1 MAAAT
6 SPGWLDSLSEEWVS
20 EPRDPN
26 SSPLSNKTGESV
38 QVHGVSTTD
47 ANTSRPE
54 QNQGQ
59 ASPADELPSTMRVTK
74 DTGRETPDRKWKIDD
89 ITTGQ
94 SGPVKDLF
102 TPMGLENIFHPPT
115 ASPARLQYIQ
125 LPPPG
130 TPPRHQFA
138 GARGSMIPLPTSI
151 MVSTPPQVPSPPRA
165 SNPKA
170 SPSRPQTIT
179 SQISTPKRLL
189 SEVPYTSNTPI
200 TSPVHFP
207 DPGSASQYTG
217 DSIENS
223 SGFKPEA
230 KSTLREVKV
239 SAPVKLPEQIQS
251 RMGMGKR
258 KVYTTEDAL
267 YQFEDGTG
275 GGLKENQRS
284 EMQGSSEGERRDSKG
299 NHDEESGLES
309 HHEGEGRNELTGD
322 VGPTQGVIS
331 HTGPGSQASSHT
343 TSEYPSSPPWSTRFS
358 QQFEHSLAVVNASSS
373 PMHEGQEGGE
383 SDDEEGILPP
393 NELNAE
399 LARSRER
406 QKILEPRL
414 LPEPSAPHMSPGG
427 KQRALPQVISS
438 LDDPFSSHALVYPRL
453 SNFPRTPSP
462 KKYDPPGPGPASG
475 SPLKLFAGTY
485 DTFTKERL
493 VRRMSQLEGKS
504 ISSTDDSKAM
514 SEPNS
519 DQLYGSNPE
528 ISVIDPPGTPLIH
541 ERPFQVA
548 ENSQICLRRPRQR
561 AGSSSSLPN
570 DGIHGPKSPLKERTP
585 KRMRRSWSG
594 NRPSSLLTQEQKVGA
609 DDDSQKSLEETSIKS
624 PHPRRSSAPSP
635 SPRPRGSLSSNN
647 SAAGSG
653 SSPGNR
659 NDSVEGTK
667 QEIMQSPSNGGGS
680 IVFGGSGE
688 GSLMGM
694 EFQGLGIGHDMNN
707 KNRKGSVTTQ
717 DFLAQA
723 EEVML
728 RIRAMTAANGE
739 QNWFSEGTTGLES
752 FLSGGELS
760 LSAEEFSLVR
770 EKLLN
775 LSMISARKHGAP
787 AQHPN
792 TMQTRSSASALPEQK
807 RKASEHEIVDDGGVD
822 SRYGT
827 TRRYPTNSSNQQY
840 VIDALCAAVHKIDLK
855 NITLHSKTTNA
866 SQDVDKHGSP
876 WKSRVASAESN
887 SCRSDICSIHPTQI
901 EHLIPNSIGSMSFDP
916 VQKAWVKS
924 KAKDSL
930 TPSYSEGKPE
940 GSAKSQDSK
949 IGRGRQVVDETDE
962 DVFRGI
968 PDLSVDEE
976 LEARVLIEASRMQQ
990 MISELEEYVIA
1001 NSDNEAE
1008 YEYTSTK
1015 VVRRIEREEVRR
1027 EIREKRV
1034 IEGQVDEE
1042 DITEES
1048 QEWDHTRFEG
1058 GDSSENVTAEQQ
1070 EESSWVDE
1078 NSEDDNTIL
1087 HRQRVESSGGSVS
1100 NHSASS
1106 GSRTETRSTSWGDS
1120 VGERKGEH
1128 SKMED
1133 TLNQLSLI
1141 ESSHMGGTYDHE
1153 PDELEQL
1160 IEEDDENG
1168 YGQRQRSSGDRDVD
1182 YSSPSVSTLSRQS
1195 GNAKAG
1201 KRVDW
1206 VQGENDMTVDQSS
1219 FQNLSMSQ
1227 GSSKSFRILSSRNTS
1242 LNKRLSSGGRSFLG
1256 RPVSRI
1262 TEEDEEGAEQ
1272 GEEGE
1277 SVAAERGV
1285 SHALT
1290 SASVKGKRPHDT
1302 KAVPPPATIQRPN
1315 VSYHFSSPLPE
1326 LSYQYEATRE
1336 LLNLELSYV
1345 AQRHANVGKGKQ
1357 PSMKSIEHSFSV
1369 AQDNLVR
1376 HLTDVEPFEPYW
1388 EYMKFLKLNDRK
1400 ILTIHG
1406 LHEWCPRIEEL
1417 DVSTNEIGQV
1427 SGVPNT
1433 VRNLKISNNKLS
1445 SLTAWGHLTNLQYL
1459 DISGNSLDSL
1469 AGLRHMFHLRELKA
1483 DDNQIAGLEEIFH
1496 LDALCSLSI
1505 KRNKIKSVNFEKAS
1519 LTRLTD
1525 LDLKGNGMESIQSL
1539 EKVPSLSSLC
1549 LDGNLLSTLQI
1560 LSGRKLENFRVLRL
1574 SGNKFKNFDVTPFPN
1589 LRTLYLDDNSLGR
1602 VHGLRKAKH
1611 LDSLSIREQCT
1622 VGDRVRN
1629 DTLPF
1634 EEMFEIRKI
1643 YASGNAICS
1652 LNLDLDF
1659 LNLQYLE
1666 LAGVQLT
1673 SLQANFGHLV
1683 SNVRVLNLNYNA
1695 ISDLRPLFGIIR
1707 LKKLLFVGNRIRSMR
1722 KIAAVLECFPSL
1734 SFLDLRANPLT
1745 LGFYPPALESN
1756 NHGAPGDDPLFVE
1769 PFTLAP
1775 FDEYKDRTFQSRL
1788 DMETALLR
1796 RRYEIVIS
1804 ERCPRLKNLDGLLF
1818 RKADVF
1824 RKDVVYN
1831 ELRRVGLI
1839 RQTPEQFEPEPKT
1852 SADGQIYE
1860 GKASDKA
1867 PDKVPT
1873 P

>member
-59 ASPADELPSTMRVTK
+59 ASLADELPSTMRVTK
-74 DTGRETPDRKWKIDD
+74 DTGRETPDWKWIKDD

-102 TPMGLENIFHPPT
+102 TPMPLENIFRPPP
-115 ASPARLQYIQ
+115 ASPTRLQYIQ

-130 TPPRHQFA
+130 TPPRHQFP

-151 MVSTPPQVPSPPRA
+151 MVSTPPQVPSPPKA
-165 SNPKA
+165 ANPEA
-170 SPSRPQTIT
+170 SPPRPQTIT
-179 SQISTPKRLL
+179 SQTSTPKRAL
-189 SEVPYTSNTPI
+189 SQVPYTSNTPI
-200 TSPVHFP
+200 TSPAHFP
-207 DPGSASQYTG
+207 DQGSASQYTG
-217 DSIENS
+217 DSIEDS
-223 SGFKPEA
+223 SGFKPA
-230 KSTLREVKV
+230 AISMLREVKV
-239 SAPVKLPEQIQS
+239 SAPVKLPEQIPS
-251 RMGMGKR
+251 RMGKR

-267 YQFEDGTG
+267 NQFEDGTG
-275 GGLKENQRS
+275 RGLKENQRS
-284 EMQGSSEGERRDSKG
+284 EMQGSSEGDSKG
-299 NHDEESGLES
+299 DHGEESGLES
-309 HHEGEGRNELTGD
+309 QHEGEGGLNELTCD
-322 VGPTQGVIS
+322 VGPTQGVIIQ
-331 HTGPGSQASSHT
+331 TGPVSQASSHT
-343 TSEYPSSPPWSTRFS
+343 TSEYPSSPPWLTRSS
-358 QQFEHSLAVVNASSS
+358 QQIEHSLAVIAISS

-383 SDDEEGILPP
+383 SEDEEGILPL

-406 QKILEPRL
+406 QKTLEPRP
-414 LPEPSAPHMSPGG
+414 LPEPPSLHMSPGG
-427 KQRALPQVISS
+427 KQRALPQPISS
-438 LDDPFSSHALVYPRL
+438 LDDPFSSHALAHPRL
-453 SNFPRTPSP
+453 SNPPRTPSP
-462 KKYDPPGPGPASG
+462 KKYDPPGPGPSSG

-485 DTFTKERL
+485 NTFTKKRL

-541 ERPFQVA
+541 ERPFHVA

-594 NRPSSLLTQEQKVGA
+594 NRPSSLLTQEQEVGA
-609 DDDSQKSLEETSIKS
+609 DDDSKRSLEETSIRS

-635 SPRPRGSLSSNN
+635 SPRSRGSLSSNN
-647 SAAGSG
+647 SVAGPG

-659 NDSVEGTK
+659 NDSMEGMK
-667 QEIMQSPSNGGGS
+667 QEIIQSPSNGGGS

-739 QNWFSEGTTGLES
+739 QSWFSEGTTGLES
-752 FLSGGELS
+752 FLSGDELS

-787 AQHPN
+787 AQQPS
-792 TMQTRSSASALPEQK
+792 TTQTRSSASALPEQQ
-807 RKASEHEIVDDGGVD
+807 RKASEHENVDDGGVE
-822 SRYGT
+822 SLYGT
-827 TRRYPTNSSNQQY
+827 TRRYPTNSSNQQD

-855 NITLHSKTTNA
+855 NVTLCSKTTNA
-866 SQDVDKHGSP
+866 SQDTDKHGSP
-876 WKSRVASAESN
+876 LKSRAASAESN
-887 SCRSDICSIHPTQI
+887 SSRSDICSIHPTQV
-901 EHLIPNSIGSMSFDP
+901 EQLIPNSIGSMSFDP

-924 KAKDSL
+924 KGKDSL
-930 TPSYSEGKPE
+930 SPSYSEGKPE
-940 GSAKSQDSK
+940 GSANSQNIK
-949 IGRGRQVVDETDE
+949 KGRGRQVVDETDE

-1001 NSDNEAE
+1001 NSDHEAE

-1027 EIREKRV
+1027 EIREKLV
-1034 IEGQVDEE
+1034 IEGQMDEE
-1042 DITEES
+1042 DVTEES
-1048 QEWDHTRFEG
+1048 QEWDHTRFQG

-1078 NSEDDNTIL
+1078 NTEDDNTIL

-1160 IEEDDENG
+1160 IEEDDEDG
-1168 YGQRQRSSGDRDVD
+1168 YGQRQRSSGDRAVD
-1182 YSSPSVSTLSRQS
+1182 YSSPSVSTSSKQS

-1206 VQGENDMTVDQSS
+1206 VQGENGITVDQSS

-1242 LNKRLSSGGRSFLG
+1242 LNKRLSSGGRSFIG

-1262 TEEDEEGAEQ
+1262 TEEDEEGADQ

-1277 SVAAERGV
+1277 SVADERGV

-1290 SASVKGKRPHDT
+1290 SASVTGKRPHDT
-1302 KAVPPPATIQRPN
+1302 KVVPPPATIQRPN

-1326 LSYQYEATRE
+1326 LSYQYETTRE

-1357 PSMKSIEHSFSV
+1357 PSMKSIEYSFSV

-1505 KRNKIKSVNFEKAS
+1505 KRNKIKSVNFEKS
-1519 LTRLTD
+1519 
-1525 LDLKGNGMESIQSL
+1525 SFL
-1539 EKVPSLSSLC
+1539 EKVSSLSSLC

-1673 SLQANFGHLV
+1673 SLQSNFGHLV

-1707 LKKLLFVGNRIRSMR
+1707 LKKLLFVGNRIQSMR
-1722 KIAAVLECFPSL
+1722 KIAAILECFPSL

-1756 NHGAPGDDPLFVE
+1756 NHGAPGDDPPFVE

-1804 ERCPRLKNLDGLLF
+1804 ERCPRMKNLDGLLF

-1824 RKDVVYN
+1824 RKDVVYD
-1831 ELRRVGLI
+1831 ELKRVGLI
-1839 RQTPEQFEPEPKT
+1839 RHTPEQSKPKPKT

-1860 GKASDKA
+1860 GKASDKV

-1873 P
+1873 PE

>member
-38 QVHGVSTTD
+38 QVHGPLTTD
-47 ANTSRPE
+47 ANASRPE
-54 QNQGQ
+54 QNHGQ

-74 DTGRETPDRKWKIDD
+74 EETPDWKWKIMDD
-89 ITTGQ
+89 ITKGQ

-102 TPMGLENIFHPPT
+102 SPMGLENIFRPPP
-115 ASPARLQYIQ
+115 ASPTRLQHIQ

-130 TPPRHQFA
+130 EPRHQFA
-138 GARGSMIPLPTSI
+138 GAKGSMIPLPTSVI
-151 MVSTPPQVPSPPRA
+151 VATPPQAPSPPNVSTP
-165 SNPKA
+165 KA
-170 SPSRPQTIT
+170 SSPIPQTKT
-179 SQISTPKRLL
+179 SQISTPRRAL
-189 SEVPYTSNTPI
+189 SEAPGTSNTPT
-200 TSPVHFP
+200 TSIYLHDQGP
-207 DPGSASQYTG
+207 ASQYAG
-217 DSIENS
+217 DSIEVS
-223 SGFKPEA
+223 SGFKPA
-230 KSTLREVKV
+230 ATSTLREVKM
-239 SAPVKLPEQIQS
+239 SAPFKLLEQNQI
-251 RMGMGKR
+251 RLGKR
-258 KVYTTEDAL
+258 KAYTLGDAPSDSECGTE
-267 YQFEDGTG
+267 
-275 GGLKENQRS
+275 GGLKENLKPKAQ
-284 EMQGSSEGERRDSKG
+284 SSPEGGRRYSKG
-299 NHDEESGLES
+299 VQDEEPGLEF
-309 HHEGEGRNELTGD
+309 HHDGGGD
-322 VGPTQGVIS
+322 INDLLGQVESTQAIIS
-331 HTGPGSQASSHT
+331 QTGPASWASSHT
-343 TSEYPSSPPWSTRFS
+343 TSEYPSSPPWLTRS
-358 QQFEHSLAVVNASSS
+358 PQHFEHSLAVIVSSS
-373 PMHEGQEGGE
+373 PMQEGQGE
-383 SDDEEGILPP
+383 ESSDDEEGILPP

-399 LARSRER
+399 LAQSRER
-406 QKILEPRL
+406 QKTLEPRS
-414 LPEPSAPHMSPGG
+414 LPEPPAPYLSPAG
-427 KQRALPQVISS
+427 KQRTLPQPISS
-438 LDDPFSSHALVYPRL
+438 PDDPIAAHSLAHPRV
-453 SNFPRTPSP
+453 SNPSRTPSP
-462 KKYDPPGPGPASG
+462 KKYDPPGPGPSNG

-493 VRRMSQLEGKS
+493 VRRISQLEGKS
-504 ISSTDDSKAM
+504 ISSTDESKAM

-528 ISVIDPPGTPLIH
+528 ISVIEPPGTPLIY
-541 ERPFQVA
+541 ERPFHVA
-548 ENSQICLRRPRQR
+548 EDSQICLRRPRQR

-585 KRMRRSWSG
+585 KRIRRSWSG
-594 NRPSSLLTQEQKVGA
+594 NRPSSLLTQEQKWGA
-609 DDDSQKSLEETSIKS
+609 DDDGQRSLEEISIKS
-624 PHPRRSSAPSP
+624 PHYRRSSAPSP
-635 SPRPRGSLSSNN
+635 SPRPRGSLSSTN

-653 SSPGNR
+653 SSLRNR
-659 NDSVEGTK
+659 NDSRESTK
-667 QEIMQSPSNGGGS
+667 QEIIQSPLNSGGS

-694 EFQGLGIGHDMNN
+694 EFLGLEISRDSNN

-739 QNWFSEGTTGLES
+739 QTWFSEGTTGLES

-775 LSMISARKHGAP
+775 LSIIAAQKHGAP
-787 AQHPN
+787 PQHPSA
-792 TMQTRSSASALPEQK
+792 MQTRPGISTLVNAPEQQK
-807 RKASEHEIVDDGGVD
+807 HASEHENNDGGGVG
-822 SRYGT
+822 SYYGT
-827 TRRYPTNSSNQQY
+827 TRRYHTNSSSQQD
-840 VIDALCAAVHKIDLK
+840 VIDALCAAVISDRHKIELK
-855 NITLHSKTTNA
+855 NVTLRSKTTSA
-866 SQDVDKHGSP
+866 PQHADKHGSP
-876 WKSRVASAESN
+876 RKSRVASAESN
-887 SCRSDICSIHPTQI
+887 SSRSDIHSIHPTQI
-901 EHLIPNSIGSMSFDP
+901 EHLIPVSIGSMAFDP

-924 KAKDSL
+924 RAQRQNSL
-930 TPSYSEGKPE
+930 SPPPRKEISA
-940 GSAKSQDSK
+940 GSVNSLGSK
-949 IGRGRQVVDETDE
+949 NGRGRQVADETDE
-962 DVFRGI
+962 DVFHGI
-968 PDLSVDEE
+968 SDLSVDEE
-976 LEARVLIEASRMQQ
+976 MEARVLIEASRMQQ

-1001 NSDNEAE
+1001 DSDHEAE

-1034 IEGQVDEE
+1034 VGDQE
-1042 DITEES
+1042 DVEDVTGEF
-1048 QEWDHTRFEG
+1048 QEWDQTYFE
-1058 GDSSENVTAEQQ
+1058 GDSSENVTVEQQ

-1078 NSEDDNTIL
+1078 NTEDDNTIL
-1087 HRQRVESSGGSVS
+1087 HRQCAESSGGSVS
-1100 NHSASS
+1100 NHSAST

-1120 VGERKGEH
+1120 VGERNGEH

-1133 TLNQLSLI
+1133 ALNQLSLM
-1141 ESSHMGGTYDHE
+1141 ESSQMGGAYGRE
-1153 PDELEQL
+1153 PVELEQP
-1160 IEEDDENG
+1160 IEEDEDDG
-1168 YGQRQRSSGDRDVD
+1168 YGQRQRSSGNRAVD
-1182 YSSPSVSTLSRQS
+1182 YSSPSVSTLSRQAR
-1195 GNAKAG
+1195 NAKAR

-1206 VQGENDMTVDQSS
+1206 VQGENDMTLDQNSFQSS
-1219 FQNLSMSQ
+1219 SMSQ
-1227 GSSKSFRILSSRNTS
+1227 GSSKSLRILSSRNTS

-1262 TEEDEEGAEQ
+1262 NEEDEEGAEK
-1272 GEEGE
+1272 EDGE
-1277 SVAAERGV
+1277 SVTDQRGV
-1285 SHALT
+1285 SNALT
-1290 SASVKGKRPHDT
+1290 PASVKGKRPFDS
-1302 KAVPPPATIQRPN
+1302 KAVPPPATMQRPN

-1326 LSYQYEATRE
+1326 LSYQFEATRE

-1345 AQRHANVGKGKQ
+1345 AQRHADVGKGKQ
-1357 PSMKSIEHSFSV
+1357 PSMKSIEYSFSV

-1433 VRNLKISNNKLS
+1433 VRNLKISCNRLS

-1459 DISGNSLDSL
+1459 DISMNNLDSL
-1469 AGLRHMFHLRELKA
+1469 AGLRHMFHLRELRA
-1483 DDNQIAGLEEIFH
+1483 DDNQITGLEEIFH

-1505 KRNKIKSVNFEKAS
+1505 KRNKIKCVNFEKAS
-1519 LTRLTD
+1519 LSRLTD
-1525 LDLKGNGMESIQSL
+1525 LDFKGNGMEGIL
-1539 EKVPSLSSLC
+1539 RLDKLPSLSTLC

-1560 LSGRKLENFRVLRL
+1560 PLGRKLENFRVLRL
-1574 SGNKFKNFDVTPFPN
+1574 SANKFKNFDVTPFPN

-1611 LDSLSIREQCT
+1611 LDGLSIREQCT

-1629 DTLPF
+1629 DALPF

-1643 YASGNAICS
+1643 YASGNAICT

-1707 LKKLLFVGNRIRSMR
+1707 LKKLLLVGNRIRSMR

-1745 LGFYPPALESN
+1745 LGFYPPALELS
-1756 NHGAPGDDPLFVE
+1756 NHGASCDDPLLVE

-1775 FDEYKDRTFQSRL
+1775 LDECKDRIFQSRL

-1804 ERCPRLKNLDGLLF
+1804 ERCPRMKNLDGLLF
-1818 RKADVF
+1818 RREEVF
-1824 RKDVVYN
+1824 RKDVVYD
-1831 ELRRVGLI
+1831 ELKRVGLI
-1839 RQTPEQFEPEPKT
+1839 RHTLEPEPKSST
-1852 SADGQIYE
+1852 DERIHE
-1860 GKASDKA
+1860 EKAPDKA
-1867 PDKVPT
+1867 PDKAPILE
-1873 P
+1873 